1 MPSSYI
7 ASVVLIRSILCLGRC
22 AAVSSSASFF
32 LDGEIKA
39 GKSIQPRGAGKTK
52 NTSKDQMTGLL
63 SSWKKKKKKKKKKER
78 KIAKKSRLRF
88 LTALQM
94 EEEEDSSSRRM
105 IDDCFCQIR
114 GMAALCA
121 RSGGLRLGQVNNVHS
136 SRTTHGPLKSTGR
149 TSKFDS

>member
-39 GKSIQPRGAGKTK
+39 GKSIQP
-52 NTSKDQMTGLL
+52 
-63 SSWKKKKKKKKKKER
+63 SWKKKKKKKKKKER